1 MAMGRTLGPGRRPI
15 GLALL
20 AALLF
25 GVTTPAAKSL
35 LSVTDPWLLAGL
47 LYLGSGLG
55 LGVARLVMRAFGRV
69 PREASLRRAD
79 VPWLAGAIA
88 CGGGIGPGLLMLGLA
103 GGSASQA
110 SLLLNLEGVLTA
122 LLAWCV
128 FREHVAARIAM
139 GMGLITLGAVVLAW
153 QPGDGF
159 TLDRSALFVAA
170 ACLAWAV
177 DNNLTRRVSGGDAA
191 LIATLKGLVA
201 GSVNLVI
208 AVVGG
213 ASWPRLRPAFVSGV
227 VGLFGYG
234 LSLMLFV
241 RALREL
247 GAARTGAYFST
258 APFLGTVLAIAMLGE
273 PVTGRLLVGGFL
285 MGAGVW
291 LHLSERHAHTHVHD
305 PLAHEHL
312 HAHDAHHDHTHEPG
326 APAGEPH
333 SHWHVH
339 PAEAH
344 THRHYPDLHHGH
356 PH

>member
-1 MAMGRTLGPGRRPI
+1 VAIDRTLDPGRRPI

-25 GVTTPAAKSL
+25 GVTTPAAKAL
-35 LSVTDPWLLAGL
+35 LSETDPWLLAGL
-47 LYLGSGLG
+47 LYLGSGIG
-55 LGVARLVMRAFGRV
+55 LGMARLVMRAVGRAS
-69 PREASLRRAD
+69 REAPLRRAD

-122 LLAWCV
+122 LLAWLI
-128 FREHVAARIAM
+128 FHEHIDARIAI

-153 QPGDGF
+153 RPGAGLA
-159 TLDRSALFVAA
+159 LDRSALFVAA

-177 DNNLTRRVSGGDAA
+177 DNNLTRRISGGDAG

-201 GSVNLVI
+201 GGVNLLI

-213 ASWPRLRPAFVSGV
+213 APWPSPRAAIVSGV

-234 LSLMLFV
+234 LSVMLFV

-258 APFLGTVLAIAMLGE
+258 APFLGTVLAIVALGE
-273 PVTGRLLVGGFL
+273 PVSGRLVVGGFL

-291 LHLSERHAHTHVHD
+291 LHLSERHAHAHAHEA
-305 PLAHEHL
+305 LAHEHR
-312 HAHDAHHDHTHEPG
+312 HTHDAHHDHTHESG

-339 PAEAH
+339 PAQDH

>member
-1 MAMGRTLGPGRRPI
+1 MAMERPLDAGQRPI
-15 GLALL
+15 WLALL

-25 GVTTPAAKSL
+25 GVTTPAAKAL
-35 LSVTDPWLLAGL
+35 LSGTDPWLLAGL

-55 LGVARLVMRAFGRV
+55 LGAARLVMRALGRV
-69 PREASLRRAD
+69 PREAPLRRAD
-79 VPWLAGAIA
+79 VPWLAGAIV

-122 LLAWCV
+122 ILAWLV
-128 FREHVAARIAM
+128 FREHVDARIAM
-139 GMGLITLGAVVLAW
+139 GMGLITLGAVALAW
-153 QPGDGF
+153 RPVDGLA
-159 TLDRSALFVAA
+159 LDRSALFVAG

-177 DNNLTRRVSGGDAA
+177 DNNLTRRVSGGDAG

-201 GSVNLVI
+201 GSVNLLI
-208 AVVGG
+208 AVGGG
-213 ASWPRLRPAFVSGV
+213 ASWPGARVAIVSGI
-227 VGLFGYG
+227 VGLVGYG

-258 APFLGTVLAIAMLGE
+258 APFLGTVLAIVALGE
-273 PVTGRLLVGGFL
+273 PVNGRLVAAGVL

-291 LHLSERHAHTHVHD
+291 LHLSERHAHAHTHE

-312 HAHDAHHDHTHEPG
+312 HAHDAHHDHPHEPG

-333 SHWHVH
+333 AHWHVH
-339 PAEAH
+339 PAGEH
-344 THRHYPDLHHGH
+344 SHRHYPDLHHGH